1 MKMTN
6 PVFLFFTITLLAY
19 FIKALTGF
27 GNTLVMNSFLSIFK
41 ENRLVTPVDLL
52 LSLPTNAYLAWKNR
66 RHINSK
72 IVIPLYVAV
81 ILGNIPGTLL
91 LGTGSDRLLKVILG
105 VVLILLALEMQFQ
118 KSKASNQKWRPELF
132 WIIGIISGVLM
143 GLFGIGALLAAA
155 IDRFAGNRS
164 EYRGNLCFVFIFDN
178 IFRCLSYWWQSIL
191 NWQIIKL
198 SLALLPAALLGM
210 GLSSRMDL
218 HLRDDHIRKGI
229 QALMA
234 VSGVFLIINHLH
246 P

>member
-1 MKMTN
+1 MAN
-6 PVFLFFTITLLAY
+6 PVFLFFTITMLAY

-27 GNTLVMNSFLSIFK
+27 GNTLVMNSILAIFK
-41 ENRLVTPVDLL
+41 ENRLVTPLDLL
-52 LSLPTNAYLAWKNR
+52 LSVPANAYLAWKNR
-66 RHINSK
+66 RHINFK
-72 IVIPLYVAV
+72 IVIPLSVAV

-91 LGTGSDRLLKVILG
+91 LGTGPDRLLKVILG
-105 VVLILLALEMQFQ
+105 VVLLLLALEMQFH
-118 KSKASNQKWRPELF
+118 KSKANIQKWRPELF

-164 EYRGNLCFVFIFDN
+164 EYRGNLCFVFTFDN
-178 IFRCLSYWWQSIL
+178 IFRCLSYGWQSIL

-210 GLSSRMDL
+210 GLGSGMDL
-218 HLRDDHIRKGI
+218 HLSDDHIRKGI

-234 VSGVFLIINHLH
+234 ASGLFLTINHLH